1 VSSWRM
7 LGQLHQENDEDE
19 KAIVC
24 LEKAYSLDP
33 FDLESLL
40 YLGSS
45 CSNVY
50 DKKQAMVYLANWLR
64 FNPQYSDIVHLP
76 EDMEQ
81 MNEFEMRDLMKAQ
94 VIFCLDKNQNDP
106 NLLVVAGIL
115 AF

>member
-1 VSSWRM
+1 
-7 LGQLHQENDEDE
+7 LHQENDEDE

-50 DKKQAMVYLANWLR
+50 DKK
-64 FNPQYSDIVHLP
+64 
-76 EDMEQ
+76 
-81 MNEFEMRDLMKAQ
+81 
-94 VIFCLDKNQNDP
+94 
-106 NLLVVAGIL
+106 
-115 AF
+115 